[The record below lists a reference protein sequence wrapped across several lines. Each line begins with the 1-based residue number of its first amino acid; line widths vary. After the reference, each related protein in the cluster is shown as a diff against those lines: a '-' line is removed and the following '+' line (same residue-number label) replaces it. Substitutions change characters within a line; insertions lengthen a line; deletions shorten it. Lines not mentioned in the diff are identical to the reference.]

1 MPRPPMMGRGGMDS
15 SLDERVARLEER
27 VDALEA
33 AKAPP
38 STNMLPGAGAAP
50 DPEDEGP

>member
-1 MPRPPMMGRGGMDS
+1 MDA

-33 AKAPP
+33 VKGPGSS
-38 STNMLPGAGAAP
+38 STLPGAGAP
-50 DPEDEGP
+50 PDDDPEELP